1 MRLGGIT
8 STYRPKKGIGS
19 PVEGWRKT
27 RRYLP
32 PVRASSSQESKETPN
47 DFGAHHRWNSSGLVQ
62 ASKTTCAGPLK
73 VRVTTSSRSDLRST
87 LVLFFV
93 RLVSLSF
100 LLSMGFL
107 LLFQFLD
114 NLI

>member
-1 MRLGGIT
+1 MGCGA
-8 STYRPKKGIGS
+8 
-19 PVEGWRKT
+19 EGWLKT
-27 RRYLP
+27 KRYVP
-32 PVRASSSQESKETPN
+32 PVRTSASQERKEIPH
-47 DFGAHHRWNSSGLVQ
+47 DFGTHHRLSSSGLVQ

-93 RLVSLSF
+93 RLVSLFF